1 MNNFLSALK
10 RFSRV
15 AVAVI
20 IAGIPAYFGDNP
32 AYMALTPV
40 ISALG
45 KMLRSKIGLKY
56 IPF

>member
-1 MNNFLSALK
+1 MKSFFSALK
-10 RFSRV
+10 RLGRVTV
-15 AVAVI
+15 AVV

-32 AYMALTPV
+32 MYMTLTPV

-45 KMLRSKIGLKY
+45 KLLRSKIGLKY